1 MYLTR
6 WSYWVAFWKIDLFS
20 LHQDYQF
27 SESCVFLKL
36 SNKAKL
42 FQDKIL
48 SSILVNKDQGECV
61 TFGFIYGSIAFIQFL

>member
-1 MYLTR
+1 M
-6 WSYWVAFWKIDLFS
+6 DLFS

-27 SESCVFLKL
+27 SEGCVFLKL

-48 SSILVNKDQGECV
+48 SSILVNKD
-61 TFGFIYGSIAFIQFL
+61 